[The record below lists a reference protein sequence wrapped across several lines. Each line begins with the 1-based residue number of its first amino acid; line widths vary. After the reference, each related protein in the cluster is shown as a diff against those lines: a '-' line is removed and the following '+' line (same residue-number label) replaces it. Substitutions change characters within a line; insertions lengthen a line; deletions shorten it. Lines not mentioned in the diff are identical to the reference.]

1 MDSTTIRQ
9 KFLDYF
15 AERQH
20 KIVPSAPIVNKNDPT
35 LMFVNAGMNP
45 WKDYFLGNLQ
55 SEHPRIADT
64 QTCLRVSGKHN
75 DLDEVGRDGYHHTMF
90 EMLGNWSFGDYFK
103 EEAIEWAW
111 GFLTDVLGIDK
122 ERLYVSVFGGD
133 QSDDLPEDTEAATY
147 WSKWISED
155 RILRC
160 DKRDNFWEMG
170 DVGPCGPCS
179 EIHVDMRDDAARAQV
194 DGRTL
199 VNEDHPQVIEI
210 WNLVFIQYTRQ
221 SDGSLKAL
229 PAQHVDTGMGFERLA
244 MVMQSCASSYDTDVF
259 SPYIAKLEK
268 LSGIKYTASYE
279 ESATTDLAMRVVAD
293 HVRAVAFAIA
303 DGQMPSNTGAGYVIR
318 RILRRAVRYYYSFL
332 SLDQPIMH
340 ELVPVMIEYYG
351 DTFPSLKGQGT
362 FVQNVVLEEE
372 KSFLQ
377 TLVSGLGRL
386 EQQLEGVKELSGEM
400 AFELYDTYGFPFD
413 LTTLIAAEKSITVDE
428 AGFHKALQE
437 QKDRSRADS
446 TRSVGDWTIATSDGS
461 TEMLAYDHTE
471 LTDVQIRKH
480 RVVDQKGKTQ
490 VQLVLDR
497 TPFYPR
503 GGGQVGDTG
512 MLTVGT
518 DQIQILDTIKE
529 NELIL
534 HVADRLPA
542 DVSSTAEATVDADR
556 RTRITRNHT
565 ATHLLHAALRDVL
578 GTHVQQRGSLVSPDY
593 LRFDFSHFQKMTDEE
608 IKRVQDMVNDRIRED
623 IHLEEDRSIPI
634 AEAEDKG
641 AMMLFGEKYG
651 ETVRMITFGS
661 DYSRELCGG
670 CHVPSTGQVGWFV
683 LTGESAIAAG
693 VRRIEAVTGERAQQY
708 VASRFSELEDIQSA
722 LGNSQDS
729 LAALEQLQERVRS
742 LEKKVESFSATQAAD
757 IKQDLISARETIAG
771 VPAIIQEIEM
781 QDGKAAKTL
790 VFELLR
796 QHPETF
802 VALGVKTGDKAQL
815 LLGRDKDNKDLEHLD
830 ASALIKLAA
839 REIQGGGGGQKF
851 FATAGGSNA
860 AGIGKALE
868 VVRKYVGGE

>member
-9 KFLDYF
+9 KFLAYF

-20 KIVPSAPIVNKNDPT
+20 KIVPSAPIVNKDDPT

-45 WKDYFLGNLQ
+45 FKDYFLGNLT
-55 SEHPRIADT
+55 SEHPRVADT

-103 EEAIEWAW
+103 KEAIEWAW
-111 GFLTDVLGIDK
+111 GFLTDVLGIEKD
-122 ERLYVSVFGGD
+122 RLYVSVFGGD
-133 QSDDLPEDTEAATY
+133 QSDGLEEDTEAADY
-147 WSKWISED
+147 WSQWISPD

-179 EIHVDMRDDAARAQV
+179 EIHVDMRDDAARAEV

-221 SDGSLKAL
+221 ADGQLQAL

-244 MVMQSCASSYDTDVF
+244 MVMQSRSSSYDTDVF
-259 SPYIAKLEK
+259 APYIKKLEE
-268 LSGIKYTASYE
+268 LSGVKYTASYE
-279 ESATTDLAMRVVAD
+279 ASATTDLAMRVVAD

-332 SLDQPIMH
+332 QLEKPIMH
-340 ELVPVMIEYYG
+340 ELVPVMLAYYG

-362 FVQNVVLEEE
+362 FVQNVILEEE

-386 EQQLEGVKELSGEM
+386 EQQLDGVKELSGEV
-400 AFELYDTYGFPFD
+400 AFELYDTYGFPYD
-413 LTTLIAAEKSITVDE
+413 LTTLIAAEKSVTVDE
-428 AGFHKALQE
+428 AGFQRALKA

-446 TRSVGDWTIATSDGS
+446 SRSVGDWTIATSDGA
-461 TEMLAYDHTE
+461 TEMLAYDHTDLE
-471 LTDVQIRKH
+471 GVKIRKH
-480 RVVDQKGKTQ
+480 RTVDQKAKSQ

-497 TPFYPR
+497 SPFYPR

-512 MLTVGT
+512 VLTVGS
-518 DQIQILDTIKE
+518 DEIQILDTIKE

-534 HVADRLPA
+534 HIADRLPA
-542 DVSSTAEATVDADR
+542 DASVDAYAQVDAER
-556 RTRITRNHT
+556 RASVMRNHT
-565 ATHLLHAALRDVL
+565 ATHLLHAALREVL
-578 GTHVQQRGSLVSPDY
+578 GTHVQQRGSLVGPEY
-593 LRFDFSHFQKMTDEE
+593 LRFDFSHFQKMSDEE
-608 IKRVQDMVNDRIRED
+608 IKRVQDLVNERIRQD
-623 IHLEEDRSIPI
+623 IPLQEARAIPI
-634 AEAEDKG
+634 AEAQQKG

-651 ETVRMITFGS
+651 ETVRMITF
-661 DYSRELCGG
+661 DPEYSRELCGG
-670 CHVPSTGQVGWFV
+670 CHVPSTGQIGWFL

-693 VRRIEAVTGERAQQY
+693 VRRVEAVTGVYAQQH
-708 VASRFSELEDIQSA
+708 VERRFTELEDIQSA
-722 LGNSQDS
+722 LGNSQDT
-729 LAALEQLQERVRS
+729 LAALQALQERVRT
-742 LEKKVESFSATQAAD
+742 LEKKVESFSASQAAD
-757 IKQDLISARETIAG
+757 IKQHLIKARETIAG
-771 VPAIIQEIEM
+771 VPTIIQEIEM

-796 QHPETF
+796 QHPDTF

-815 LLGRDKDNKDLEHLD
+815 LLGRDKENTALEHLD

-839 REIQGGGGGQKF
+839 REIRGGGGGQKF
-851 FATAGGSNA
+851 FATAGGSDA
-860 AGIGKALE
+860 SGLSKALE
-868 VVRKYVGGE
+868 VVRSYVSGE